1 MDVSSDDSKPS
12 DRPPSSNR
20 RNAERIDVTWSVDCE
35 TEDTFLYANITNISE
50 FGIFVR
56 TEDPLE
62 VGTQLTLKF
71 APPDTV
77 DPFVMS
83 GQVQWVNPVKML
95 ADNPNPGMG
104 IRFVNLTSEARERLV
119 DMVHTIAYIRSA
131 SN

>member
-1 MDVSSDDSKPS
+1 MSSDDPKAS
-12 DRPPSSNR
+12 DRPPSSTNR

-50 FGIFVR
+50 FGIFVM
-56 TEDPLE
+56 THEPLE

-71 APPDTV
+71 APPGAAE
-77 DPFVMS
+77 PFVID
-83 GQVQWVNPVKML
+83 GQVQWVNPVRML

-104 IRFVNLTSEARERLV
+104 IRFINLTTEERERLV
-119 DMVHTIAYIRSA
+119 DMVHTIAYIRSNS